1 MNKIFSI
8 STDPNIYKG
17 LVDNFVE
24 SGLDVYPISV
34 DNPDFEQLT
43 TQADKSIVSVVIDR
57 DLDTVIG
64 LIKKLR
70 AISDWVHI
78 IVVELHKQNNHL
90 LYEAGADTVL
100 NDEHYWEPLLA
111 QIRAILRRISYNR
124 ILQLKETPVSKF
136 DVLELNPFSFPYG
149 AHVFKDYTVFKIF
162 HPDADTLTLELFEDY
177 NKDHS
182 LSFNLV
188 PNGFGDW
195 GAIVQMPLNNWNY
208 GFKAVKNGI
217 EDAEIFADP
226 YAKYLTTTNNH
237 LQFPKAKLVDTHF
250 DWLESQKH
258 VYPSDS
264 RDLIIYEVHIKD
276 LIGAKSKHKSI
287 YKAFIEDALPY
298 IKKLGVNAV
307 EFLPLQKFAYYEPP
321 YDGELNHWNP
331 FETNYWGYMTTGFF
345 APETVFSS
353 DGSTTFGEI
362 CGQNGSAIS
371 EFKEV
376 IKACHD
382 EGLTV
387 IMDVVYNHISNYD
400 LNPLRLISEDY
411 YLRKNDDG
419 SLKSD
424 SGCGND
430 FKSENPKA
438 RQLIIDSVIY
448 WMQEYRIDGFRFDL
462 ANLIDKETFNQLQKE
477 VKLINPQ
484 VILIAEPWGGGYD
497 PAGFSNMGYLAW
509 NDKLRNGIKGSS
521 PDQHKGFIFGE
532 WHHGNGRFAV
542 ENYLKG
548 TLQGQSNGLFK
559 KSSHAINYIESHDG
573 YTFGDF
579 IRYATGAH
587 AMGQPLEKGSF
598 EKLDEQQ
605 LRFAKLGALFL
616 LCAQGIPMIHAG
628 QEFARA
634 KWNPKGL
641 HKDDHHQGWLSHDSY
656 NRDDATN
663 YIDWQQMHA
672 NKELFNFYKGLIEL
686 RKNHAALRLSPS
698 SAFQFLPCGND
709 FILNCMIDG
718 FVAGDSHDILF
729 IFNASNEATTLS
741 LPDFDWEEIL
751 NMHKITLDGNG
762 FVRGNLYVEPKSGY
776 IFRKI
781 RD

>member
-17 LVDNFVE
+17 LVDNFVH

-34 DNPDFEQLT
+34 DEPNFEKLT
-43 TQADKSIVSVVIDR
+43 TEADKSIVSVVIDK
-57 DLDTVIG
+57 DLETVIDI
-64 LIKKLR
+64 IKKLR

-78 IVVELHKQNNHL
+78 IVVESRKQHNHL
-90 LYEAGADTVL
+90 LYDAGADTVL

-111 QIRAILRRISYNR
+111 QIKAILRRISYNR
-124 ILQLKETPVSKF
+124 ILQLKETPIAKF
-136 DVLELNPFSFPYG
+136 DILDLNPFSFPYG
-149 AHVFKDYTVFKIF
+149 AHIFKDYTVFKLF
-162 HPDADTLTLELFEDY
+162 HPDAESVTVELFEDY

-182 LSFNLV
+182 LSFNLM

-195 GAIVQMPLNNWNY
+195 GCIVQMHLTDWNY
-208 GFKAVKNGI
+208 GYKAVKNGI
-217 EDAEIFADP
+217 EDTHVFADP

-237 LQFPKAKLVDTHF
+237 LQFPKAKLVNTQF
-250 DWLESQKH
+250 DWQDSPKH
-258 VYPSDS
+258 VYPSDI
-264 RDLIIYEVHIKD
+264 RDLVIYEVHVKD
-276 LIGAKSKHKSI
+276 LVGGNKNHKSI
-287 YKAFIEDALPY
+287 YEAFINEALPY

-307 EFLPLQKFAYYEPP
+307 EFLPLQKFAYYEPKF
-321 YDGELNHWNP
+321 DGKLNNWNP
-331 FETNYWGYMTTGFF
+331 YETNYWGYMTTGFF

-353 DGSTTFGEI
+353 DGSTTFGEV
-362 CGQNGSAIS
+362 CGTNGAAIS
-371 EFKEV
+371 EFKKMV
-376 IKACHD
+376 KACHD

-411 YLRKNDDG
+411 YLRKNPDG
-419 SLKSD
+419 SLRSD

-430 FKSENPKA
+430 FNSENPKA
-438 RQLIIDSVIY
+438 RQLIIDSIIY

-484 VILIAEPWGGGYD
+484 IILIAEPWGGGYD
-497 PAGFSNMGYLAW
+497 PAGFSNMGLLAW

-521 PDQHKGFIFGE
+521 PDHNRGYIFGE
-532 WHHGNGRFAV
+532 WHHGNGRFAI

-548 TLQGQSNGLFK
+548 TLQGQSNGLFR
-559 KSSHAINYIESHDG
+559 KSSHAVNYIESHDG

-579 IRYATGAH
+579 IRYATDAVP
-587 AMGQPLEKGSF
+587 MGKALEKGSF
-598 EKLDEQQ
+598 EKLDEDQ
-605 LRFAKLGALFL
+605 LKLAKLGAIFL

-634 KWNPKGL
+634 KWNPIGL
-641 HKDDHHQGWLSHDSY
+641 HEKDHQEGWLSHDSY
-656 NRDDATN
+656 NKDDATN
-663 YIDWQQMHA
+663 YIDWQQLED
-672 NKELFNFYKGLIEL
+672 NKELYTFYKGLIEL
-686 RKNHAALRLSPS
+686 RKTHSALRLSPT

-718 FVAGDSHDILF
+718 FVAGDSHDLLLL
-729 IFNASNEATTLS
+729 FNASSEATTIE

-751 NMHKITLDGNG
+751 NMQRINLDGHG
-762 FVRGNLYVEPKSGY
+762 FIRGSLHIEAKSGY

-781 RD
+781 RE

>member
-1 MNKIFSI
+1 MNQIFSI

-17 LVDNFVE
+17 LVDNFVH

-34 DNPDFEQLT
+34 DQPDFKQLIKV
-43 TQADKSIVSVVIDR
+43 AEKSIVSVVIER
-57 DLDTVIG
+57 DLDKVIG
-64 LIKKLR
+64 IIKKLR
-70 AISDWVHI
+70 AISEWVHI
-78 IVVELHKQNNHL
+78 IVVESNKQHNHT
-90 LYEAGADTVL
+90 LYEAGADTIL

-111 QIRAILRRISYNR
+111 QIKATLRRISYNR
-124 ILQLKETPVSKF
+124 ILQLKERPVAKF
-136 DVLELNPFSFPYG
+136 DVLDLNAFSFPYG
-149 AHVFKDYTVFKIF
+149 AHVFRDYTVFKVF
-162 HPDADTLTLELFEDY
+162 HPDAESLTVELFEDY
-177 NKDHS
+177 NKVNS
-182 LSFNLV
+182 LSFNLL

-195 GAIVQMPLNNWNY
+195 GGIVEMHLTDWNY
-208 GFKAVKNGI
+208 GFKAVKNGVA
-217 EDAEIFADP
+217 DTTIFADP
-226 YAKYLTTTNNH
+226 YAKYLTTINNH
-237 LQFPKAKLVDTHF
+237 HQFPKAKLVNTQF
-250 DWLESQKH
+250 DWGKGQRN
-258 VYPSDS
+258 VYPNDL
-264 RDLIIYEVHIKD
+264 RDLVIYEVHIKD
-276 LIGAKSKHKSI
+276 LVGNTSKHKSI

-321 YDGELNHWNP
+321 YDGELNNWNP

-353 DGSTTFGEI
+353 DGSSTFGEI
-362 CGQNGSAIS
+362 CGQNGAAVA

-400 LNPLRLISEDY
+400 MNPLRLISEDY
-411 YLRKNDDG
+411 YLRKNADG
-419 SLKSD
+419 SLRSD

-430 FKSENPKA
+430 FRSESPKA
-438 RQLIIDSVIY
+438 RQLIIDSIIY

-462 ANLIDKETFNQLQKE
+462 ANLIDKETFIKLQKE
-477 VKLINPQ
+477 AKLINPH

-497 PAGFSNMGYLAW
+497 PAGFSNMDFLAW
-509 NDKLRNGIKGSS
+509 NDKFRNGIKGSS
-521 PDQHKGFIFGE
+521 PDQHRGFIFGE
-532 WHHGNGRFAV
+532 WHHGNGRFAI

-579 IRYATGAH
+579 IRYATKAVP
-587 AMGQPLEKGSF
+587 MGQSLEKGNF
-598 EKLDEQQ
+598 EKLDKKQ
-605 LRFAKLGALFL
+605 LRLAKLGALFL
-616 LCAQGIPMIHAG
+616 FCSQGIPMIHAG

-634 KWNPKGL
+634 KWNPLGL
-641 HKDDHHQGWLSHDSY
+641 HKDDKQEGWLSHDSY
-656 NRDDATN
+656 SRDNATN
-663 YIDWQQMHA
+663 YIDWQQL
-672 NKELFNFYKGLIEL
+672 NDNEELFNYYKGLIEL
-686 RKNHAALRLSPS
+686 RQTHSCLRLSPT
-698 SAFQFLPCGND
+698 SAFSFLPCGND
-709 FILNCMIDG
+709 FMLNCMIDG
-718 FVAGDSHDILF
+718 YVAGDSHDLLLL
-729 IFNASNEATTLS
+729 FNASNEAKTIE

-751 NMHKITLDGNG
+751 NMQRVALDGNG
-762 FVRGNLYVEPKSGY
+762 FVRGSLYVEPKSGY

>member
-1 MNKIFSI
+1 MNQIFSI
-8 STDPNIYKG
+8 STDPNIYRG
-17 LVDNFVE
+17 LVDNFVH
-24 SGLDVYPISV
+24 SGLDVYNISV
-34 DNPDFEQLT
+34 DQPEFNQLIKEP
-43 TQADKSIVSVVIDR
+43 DKSIVSVVIDR
-57 DLDTVIG
+57 DVNRVID
-64 LIKKLR
+64 IVKKLR
-70 AISDWVHI
+70 STSNWVHI
-78 IVVELHKQNNHL
+78 IVVESRKQHNNA
-90 LYEAGADTVL
+90 LYEAGADTIL
-100 NDEHYWEPLLA
+100 NDEHFWEPLLA
-111 QIRAILRRISYNR
+111 QIKAILRRVSYNR
-124 ILQLKETPVSKF
+124 ILQLKETPVNKF
-136 DVLELNPFSFPYG
+136 DILDLNPFSFPYG
-149 AHVFKDYTVFKIF
+149 AHVFKDYTVFKLF
-162 HPDADTLTLELFEDY
+162 HPDAESLTLELYEDY
-177 NKDHS
+177 NKEHS
-182 LSFNLV
+182 LSFNLMS
-188 PNGFGDW
+188 NGFGDW
-195 GAIVQMPLNNWNY
+195 GCIVQMPLTNWNY
-208 GFKAVKNGI
+208 GYRAIKKGI
-217 EDAEIFADP
+217 KDSHVFADP

-237 LQFPKAKLVDTHF
+237 LQYPKAKLVDSSF
-250 DWLESQKH
+250 DWENSPKY
-258 VYPSDS
+258 VYPSDI

-276 LIGAKSKHKSI
+276 LVGEPTEYNSI
-287 YKAFIEDALPY
+287 YDAFVKEALPY

-307 EFLPLQKFAYYEPP
+307 ELLPLQKFAYFEPP
-321 YDGELNHWNP
+321 FDGKQNGWNP

-362 CGQNGSAIS
+362 CGQKGTAI
-371 EFKEV
+371 EELKKV
-376 IKACHD
+376 VKACHE

-411 YLRKNDDG
+411 YLRKNSDG

-448 WMQEYRIDGFRFDL
+448 WMQEYHIDGFRFDL
-462 ANLIDKETFNQLQKE
+462 ANLIDKETFDQLQKE

-497 PAGFSNMGYLAW
+497 PAGFSNLGMLAW

-521 PDQHKGFIFGE
+521 PDLHKGFIFGE
-532 WHHGNGRFAV
+532 WHHGNGRFAI

-559 KSSHAINYIESHDG
+559 KSSHTINYIESHDG

-579 IRYATGAH
+579 IRYATKAVPM
-587 AMGQPLEKGSF
+587 AKKLEKGSF
-598 EKLDEQQ
+598 EKLDDHQ
-605 LRFAKLGALFL
+605 LRIAKLGALFL
-616 LCAQGIPMIHAG
+616 MCAQGIPMIHAG

-634 KWNPKGL
+634 KWNPIGV
-641 HKDDHHQGWLSHDSY
+641 HKEDAQEGWLSHDSY
-656 NRDDATN
+656 NRDDETN
-663 YIDWQQMHA
+663 YIDWDQLRA
-672 NKELFNFYKGLIEL
+672 NKELYHYYKGLIQI
-686 RKNHAALRLSPS
+686 RKTHSALRLSPT

-718 FVAGDSHDILF
+718 FVAGDSHDLLIL
-729 IFNASNEATTLS
+729 INASNEEKTID

-751 NMHKITLDGNG
+751 NMKRVSLDGNG
-762 FVRGNLYVEPKSGY
+762 FIRGRLYVEPKSGY